1 MGVGSVCCTALE
13 KSLSPVLNSTRDQLM
28 FVNRFRKL
36 VVVGE
41 FEVAIKNAA
50 LSLSQSLGR
59 LNYSTMVQLGKTKNC
74 LHSSTTMAEIPKAE
88 KPVNKAKAFAYK
100 RQLFLVFLY

>member
-50 LSLSQSLGR
+50 LSLLAG
-59 LNYSTMVQLGKTKNC
+59 STTQLWFNWEKRKTVFTPQ
-74 LHSSTTMAEIPKAE
+74 LHTMAEIPKAE